1 MYTQETTCE
10 IPEIPIVNGKTLR
23 RAPVVFWCRA
33 CLKQLAWLNESA
45 FGQAL
50 ETGSCCYSPPVSA

>member
-23 RAPVVFWCRA
+23 RILCGFCCLPV
-33 CLKQLAWLNESA
+33 LNKPLEGVSSLLSA
-45 FGQAL
+45 GFGMCGIDRFGL
-50 ETGSCCYSPPVSA
+50 